1 MMKTKITFL
10 PKYTYFVL
18 CFIYKKMISSNLQF
32 IGKILTLKPTPC
44 GSWRALASMAQ
55 A

>member
-18 CFIYKKMISSNLQF
+18 CFIYKKNDFLQ
-32 IGKILTLKPTPC
+32 C
-44 GSWRALASMAQ
+44 
-55 A
+55 

>member
-18 CFIYKKMISSNLQF
+18 CFIYKKTVFLQ
-32 IGKILTLKPTPC
+32 
-44 GSWRALASMAQ
+44 W
-55 A
+55 